1 MNLPAFLVWL
11 ALCVIWSS
19 TWIFIKLGLQ
29 DLPPVMFVGLRF
41 VIASG
46 VLILINAARRAPW
59 PRAARDWQLIAATG
73 WLTFTL
79 NYGLL
84 FWGEKQIASGLAAV
98 LQATIPAFGLV
109 FAHLYLPG
117 ERLSAPKILGVLLGL
132 LGVGVIFSDEF
143 RLAGPLA
150 LWGSAAVVAGSAG
163 AAYANVLVKARAS
176 GLDPGVL
183 AAAQMACGCV
193 PSVALGWM
201 LEGNPWRYHWT
212 GQAVFCLVYLALVGS
227 ALAFCLLYWLVPRAQ
242 ITNIMLISL
251 VTPVAAVLIGAWWLD
266 ERLTSHTLAGGACVL
281 LGLAV
286 VIQRRKIEVR
296 SGHVA
301 VAGGHTKDSE
311 EAEETARSS
320 G

>member
-46 VLILINAARRAPW
+46 VLILVNVARRAPW
-59 PRAARDWQLIAATG
+59 PRTARDWRLVGATG
-73 WLTFTL
+73 LLTFTL

-84 FWGEKQIASGLAAV
+84 FWGEKQIPSGLAAV

-117 ERLSAPKILGVLLGL
+117 ERLSAPKIMGVLLGL

-143 RLAGPLA
+143 HLAGPLA
-150 LWGSAAVVAGSAG
+150 LWGSAAVVVGAAG

-176 GLDPGVL
+176 HLDPAVL

-193 PSVALGWM
+193 PSVALGWV
-201 LEGNPWRYHWT
+201 LEGSPWRLHWT

-251 VTPVAAVLIGAWWLD
+251 VTPVAAVIIGAWWLD
-266 ERLTSHTLAGGACVL
+266 ERLTSHALAGGACVL

-286 VIQRRKIEVR
+286 VIQRRKRE
-296 SGHVA
+296 
-301 VAGGHTKDSE
+301 VAGGNVGADGTHTESGKVA
-311 EAEETARSS
+311 EATARSS